1 LKCEKGGFSYARQK
15 LARTMRLKKIKALA
29 VLVNEEQV
37 IESEPEEGN
46 VELSDEEELS
56 EIEEGNGESKDEEE
70 FAEEKY
76 TDNKGS

>member
-1 LKCEKGGFSYARQK
+1 LESYNGK
-15 LARTMRLKKIKALA
+15 
-29 VLVNEEQV
+29 
-37 IESEPEEGN
+37 
-46 VELSDEEELS
+46 ELP